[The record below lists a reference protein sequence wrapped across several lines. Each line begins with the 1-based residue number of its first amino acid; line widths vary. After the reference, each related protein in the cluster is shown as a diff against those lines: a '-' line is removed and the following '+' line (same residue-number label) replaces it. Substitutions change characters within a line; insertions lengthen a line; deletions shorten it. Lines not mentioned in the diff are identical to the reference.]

1 MGIGASTFARL
12 KGRDVESHA
21 ARDRRPPPA
30 PRARSSRRRRCG
42 HGARDRTS
50 RRPAAARPPGF
61 GALLDIIIAQQVSTA
76 SARAI
81 RERLVA
87 AAAPL
92 SPETILAMDDSAL
105 RGAGLSRPK
114 VLHVRGIAA
123 ALASGALDLDALA
136 RRPDE
141 EAIAELVKLKG
152 IGRWSAEVY
161 LLFCLQRP
169 DVLPAEDLALL
180 VAAQRLKRLE
190 QRPTPA
196 ELRRMAEPWRPWR
209 SIASRLLWHWYR
221 EAPVEG

>member
-1 MGIGASTFARL
+1 MPPEIAGRRLRRALDHLAAADADMARAIAHLGA
-12 KGRDVESHA
+12 
-21 ARDRRPPPA
+21 PPP
-30 PRARSSRRRRCG
+30 R
-42 HGARDRTS
+42 
-50 RRPAAARPPGF
+50 ARPPGF